1 MLSETQSLKLTGS
14 PSLLLPPCPFPTRRA
29 ELNGEQTAKK
39 VKERVFLSIQS
50 HRSIFDA
57 LALFPSLL
65 TTSSLPHISPCSSH
79 CPPPS
84 LSPCLRHN
92 PSKPSS
98 RPDQQPEPVSQTQI
112 RTCPSL
118 AQNLSIPLGPQG
130 QFSVALRPH
139 LICS

>member
-79 CPPPS
+79 CPPLHYLPAFVTI
-84 LSPCLRHN
+84 LPNRPLDQT
-92 PSKPSS
+92 SS
-98 RPDQQPEPVSQTQI
+98 
-112 RTCPSL
+112 
-118 AQNLSIPLGPQG
+118 QNLSLKLKSEPVPLLLKTFP
-130 QFSVALRPH
+130 FPLAHRVNSAWRLDPT
-139 LICS
+139 

>member
-57 LALFPSLL
+57 LALFPSPLPAPHLTLL
-65 TTSSLPHISPCSSH
+65 VTLPS
-79 CPPPS
+79 PS

-98 RPDQQPEPVSQTQI
+98 RPDQQPELVSQTQI

-130 QFSVALRPH
+130 QFSMALRPH